1 MEVTKE
7 VCPVKPI
14 EEKHVPAQLRHWDV
28 ILADF
33 AIVAELSE
41 LGPVEEVRLVST
53 ASKQPTM
60 EWN

>member
-7 VCPVKPI
+7 ACPVKPI
-14 EEKHVPAQLRHWDV
+14 EGKHVPARLPHWDV

-33 AIVAELSE
+33 AIDAEPSE
-41 LGPVEEVRLVST
+41 LDLVEEVRLVYI

-60 EWN
+60 GWN